1 MMIRPSSPFRK
12 SNEEATDSILS
23 LRHFKLRSLAVN
35 SEIKDAITCLVELS
49 LELMNATQGA
59 FLSADDVSKML
70 RFDVVAVK
78 HGTADA
84 LKRISEKLVGETVA
98 YGVGLT
104 GKAAST
110 RTIQFSTRSSGDS
123 FSHVRGDGEP
133 NAVLAVPVI
142 RGNQLLGVL
151 TAVCFDR
158 ELSFSDEAARQYQLA
173 SRVVSKI
180 L

>member
-1 MMIRPSSPFRK
+1 MKPETKDVIR
-12 SNEEATDSILS
+12 
-23 LRHFKLRSLAVN
+23 
-35 SEIKDAITCLVELS
+35 CLVELS

-59 FLSADDVSKML
+59 FLSADDASKML

-84 LKRISEKLVGETVA
+84 LKRISEKLIGGIVA
-98 YGVGLT
+98 YGEGLT

-110 RTIQFSTRSSGDS
+110 RTVQFSTRSSDDS

-142 RGNQLLGVL
+142 RGDRLFGVL

-173 SRVVSKI
+173 ACAVSKI